1 MIGFKEGK
9 IKCLKFNNQVFI
21 HDFAL
26 FMNTFMLSIF
36 LNIMSLPLEGK
47 VILDLTRMLPGPFC
61 SMILSDLGAN
71 VIKIEDP
78 NYPYGHP
85 PPFFQKGRYRES
97 AFNSILNRN
106 KKAITLNLKKEKA
119 LEIFYKLVKEAD
131 VVLDS
136 FRPKVTKKL
145 KIDYDTL
152 TSINPSI
159 ICCSLTGYGQY
170 GPYEQI
176 AGHDL
181 NYVGICGILDLNK
194 ERVIEGTEPQEKKP
208 IPPGIQA
215 ADIGGGLVSVIGI
228 LGAIMERDNNIE
240 KKGQY
245 IDISMTDCV
254 FSFMP
259 YVASFHFS
267 KNINDGVDTQN
278 PLHGDFPFY
287 NVYKTK
293 DDKLLS
299 VGVVEVKFWR
309 ELCKGLDRDDLK
321 LKQFVKGEERE
332 EVFKEL
338 QEEFLKK
345 NQKEWLAIF
354 KNLDACVM
362 PVNSFAEAC
371 EDPQIKARNMVVE
384 MNHSRFGKIQ
394 NIASP
399 IKYSRTPL
407 EIRSLAPKLGQN
419 SKEILRDLG
428 YPEEDIRDFRKKGII

>member
-1 MIGFKEGK
+1 MYVI
-9 IKCLKFNNQVFI
+9 NQ
-21 HDFAL
+21 
-26 FMNTFMLSIF
+26 
-36 LNIMSLPLEGK
+36 
-47 VILDLTRMLPGPFC
+47 
-61 SMILSDLGAN
+61 
-71 VIKIEDP
+71 
-78 NYPYGHP
+78 
-85 PPFFQKGRYRES
+85 
-97 AFNSILNRN
+97 N
-106 KKAITLNLKKEKA
+106 K
-119 LEIFYKLVKEAD
+119 
-131 VVLDS
+131 
-136 FRPKVTKKL
+136 
-145 KIDYDTL
+145 
-152 TSINPSI
+152 
-159 ICCSLTGYGQY
+159 
-170 GPYEQI
+170 
-176 AGHDL
+176 
-181 NYVGICGILDLNK
+181 
-194 ERVIEGTEPQEKKP
+194 KKP

-215 ADIGGGLVSVIGI
+215 ADIGGGLVAVIGI
-228 LGAIMERDNNIE
+228 LGAIMERDNNLE

-321 LKQFVKGEERE
+321 LKQFVTGEERK

-407 EIRSLAPKLGQN
+407 KIRSLAPKLGQN

>member
-1 MIGFKEGK
+1 M
-9 IKCLKFNNQVFI
+9 NPFI
-21 HDFAL
+21 
-26 FMNTFMLSIF
+26 LSKF

-47 VILDLTRMLPGPFC
+47 IILDLTRMLPGPYC
-61 SMILSDLGAN
+61 SMILSDLGAE

-78 NYPYGHP
+78 YYPYGHP

-119 LEIFYKLVKEAD
+119 REIFYELVKKAD
-131 VVLDS
+131 VVLES

-152 TSINPSI
+152 TLINPSI

-181 NYVGICGILDLNK
+181 NYVGISGILDLNK
-194 ERVIEGTEPQEKKP
+194 ERVPYGNGSKKKIP
-208 IPPGIQA
+208 IPLGVQV

-228 LGAIMERDNNIE
+228 LGAIMERDNNYE

-254 FSFMP
+254 FSFIP
-259 YVASFHFS
+259 YLASFHFS
-267 KNINDGVDTQN
+267 KNLNDGTETHN
-278 PLHGDFPFY
+278 PLQGDFPFY

-293 DDKLLS
+293 DNKFLS

-309 ELCKGLDRDDLK
+309 ELCKGLERDDLN
-321 LKQFVKGEERE
+321 LKQFAKGEERE
-332 EVFKEL
+332 EVFKAL

-345 NQKEWLAIF
+345 SQKDWMDIF

-371 EDPQIKARNMVVE
+371 EDPQIKARNMIVE
-384 MNHSRFGKIQ
+384 MNHPKFGVIQ
-394 NIASP
+394 SIASP

-407 EIRSLAPKLGQN
+407 EIKNLAPKLGQH
-419 SKEILRDLG
+419 SIEILKDLD
-428 YPEEDIRDFRKKGII
+428 YTEEEIRVFRKKGII